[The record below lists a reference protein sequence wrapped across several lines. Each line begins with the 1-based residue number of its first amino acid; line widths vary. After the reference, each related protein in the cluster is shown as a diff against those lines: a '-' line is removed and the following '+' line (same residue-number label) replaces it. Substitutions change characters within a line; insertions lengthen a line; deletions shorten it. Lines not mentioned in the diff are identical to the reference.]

1 MSQYFKTKYND
12 LEDKWKSIKVKEK
25 GREKEEE
32 REIRDVRGSEVPKQ
46 QYLLSLPQPSPHSV
60 YKQKPIKQVED

>member
-12 LEDKWKSIKVKEK
+12 LEDKWKSIKIKEK

-32 REIRDVRGSEVPKQ
+32 REK
-46 QYLLSLPQPSPHSV
+46 
-60 YKQKPIKQVED
+60 